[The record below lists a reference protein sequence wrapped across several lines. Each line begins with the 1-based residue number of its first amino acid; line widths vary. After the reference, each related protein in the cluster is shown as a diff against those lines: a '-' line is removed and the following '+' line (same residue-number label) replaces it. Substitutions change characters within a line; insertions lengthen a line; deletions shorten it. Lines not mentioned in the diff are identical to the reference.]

1 MKNYGERE
9 RERERGRERER
20 ESGKKGLWYPMRMV
34 NENGEGVMVTAQQK
48 TLVTVFCSNVRDS
61 F

>member
-9 RERERGRERER
+9 REW
-20 ESGKKGLWYPMRMV
+20 KKGVMV
-34 NENGEGVMVTAQQK
+34 SYENGEGVMVTAQQK